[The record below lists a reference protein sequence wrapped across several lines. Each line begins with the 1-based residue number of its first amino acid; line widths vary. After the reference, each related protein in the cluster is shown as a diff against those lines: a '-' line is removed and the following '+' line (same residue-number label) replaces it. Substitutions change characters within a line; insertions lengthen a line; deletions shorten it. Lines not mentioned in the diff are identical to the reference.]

1 MHVACERGYVK
12 VVKLL
17 LEKRA
22 AMDTTVDDGKSPLH
36 VAALKGHAEV
46 VELLLQKGAHID
58 AQRKGLT
65 PLFLACERGHVKVV
79 TVLLGAG
86 ADRTIGIDGG
96 AQTPLHI
103 AQQKGFSGCVA
114 LFE

>member
-46 VELLLQKGAHID
+46 VELLLQNLMLMYFPI
-58 AQRKGLT
+58 Q
-65 PLFLACERGHVKVV
+65 PLQVQFLQCLKK
-79 TVLLGAG
+79 LL
-86 ADRTIGIDGG
+86 
-96 AQTPLHI
+96 Q
-103 AQQKGFSGCVA
+103 SN
-114 LFE
+114 